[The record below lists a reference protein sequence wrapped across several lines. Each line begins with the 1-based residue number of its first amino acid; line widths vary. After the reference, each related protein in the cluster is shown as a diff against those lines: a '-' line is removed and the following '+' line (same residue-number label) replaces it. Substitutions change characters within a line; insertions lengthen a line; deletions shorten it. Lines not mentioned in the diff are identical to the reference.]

1 MMDMNPTKTDVSEV
15 NCNKSN
21 KTVVS
26 EVNCNKSNKTGTTC
40 GTGTA
45 YPSGASQMFSGV
57 RVARS
62 LVFCVMF
69 CKSLFVI
76 LSFFL
81 LAIVLSV
88 LHRFTAFD
96 YPLRYRQTFLV
107 ID

>member
-1 MMDMNPTKTDVSEV
+1 MMDMNPT
-15 NCNKSN
+15 

-45 YPSGASQMFSGV
+45 YHSGASQMFSGV

-88 LHRFTAFD
+88 LHRFTASD

>member
-1 MMDMNPTKTDVSEV
+1 MNPT
-15 NCNKSN
+15 

-88 LHRFTAFD
+88 LHRFTLLIT
-96 YPLRYRQTFLV
+96 PLDIVKLFL
-107 ID
+107 